1 MSSEVLDVNPQD
13 MIIEAERA
21 LSEGRFFKA
30 RSYTSK
36 ARGVMQRTLE
46 LHRSFMGA
54 LSGFLERIDDMEEKG
69 YDIAEAR
76 DIVEKA
82 RSKAVRSRYEQ
93 AIKVVSMIEPA
104 LKRATYLPF
113 PLLNKNVDILTVINF
128 TGGNLNY
135 TVRIENPTTKP
146 LGEIIIKP
154 FIQEGMFQPVQE
166 RAYGVIDSLSYK
178 ESTFVLVPKQKDW
191 NVGVGREV
199 LRGGGVIM
207 RTKLTSR
214 DGVATYSI
222 TVENNSDQII
232 RDIVVL
238 PMIPASMEPDPAQG
252 IIEHVSPYGSETVD
266 FKLTPASME
275 KWAEV
280 EDKVVVIDR
289 GVDEEDLIQDGDGL
303 EDDDE
308 TGVSSNPQDS
318 DLSDHEED
326 DFDETEDELEEEEY
340 DFDESGDSSTTR
352 GSVRSDFDDSED
364 SSNPRRAN
372 ESKDSSYL
380 RRGDKTNVSSNLRDG
395 DLEEDE
401 DIEEL
406 EDDLVMKIDESART
420 DFRAVEAEYNLITMA
435 PSSFPRRISKMM
447 KGRRRRREHI
457 DDDLNEME

>member
-1 MSSEVLDVNPQD
+1 MSSEAVDVNPQD

-21 LSEGRFFKA
+21 LSEGRFLKA

-46 LHRSFMGA
+46 LHRSFMGT
-54 LSGFLERIDDMEEKG
+54 LREFLERIDDMEEKG
-69 YDIAEAR
+69 YDITEAR

-93 AIKVVSMIEPA
+93 AIKVVSMVEPA

-113 PLLNKNVDILTVINF
+113 PLLNKNVDILTVIIF

-199 LRGGGVIM
+199 LRGGGVVM

-214 DGVATYSI
+214 DGVASYSI

-232 RDIVVL
+232 RDIIVL
-238 PMIPASMEPDPAQG
+238 PMIPASMEADPAQG

-275 KWAEV
+275 KWIQE
-280 EDKVVVIDR
+280 EDNVVVLDR
-289 GVDEEDLIQDGDGL
+289 GVDEEDLILDGDDSPNPHRSIGS
-303 EDDDE
+303 DYDE
-308 TGVSSNPQDS
+308 
-318 DLSDHEED
+318 
-326 DFDETEDELEEEEY
+326 
-340 DFDESGDSSTTR
+340 
-352 GSVRSDFDDSED
+352 SED
-364 SSNPRRAN
+364 SSTSHRSIGSDYD
-372 ESKDSSYL
+372 ES
-380 RRGDKTNVSSNLRDG
+380 
-395 DLEEDE
+395 
-401 DIEEL
+401 
-406 EDDLVMKIDESART
+406 EDDLDYDDDDEPEDSSDLLGDNEDDDDLEDEKDDDLEMEIDENART

-447 KGRRRRREHI
+447 KGRRRRREYI

>member
-1 MSSEVLDVNPQD
+1 
-13 MIIEAERA
+13 
-21 LSEGRFFKA
+21 
-30 RSYTSK
+30 
-36 ARGVMQRTLE
+36 
-46 LHRSFMGA
+46 
-54 LSGFLERIDDMEEKG
+54 
-69 YDIAEAR
+69 
-76 DIVEKA
+76 

-166 RAYGVIDSLSYK
+166 RAYGVIESLSYK
-178 ESTFVLVPKQKDW
+178 ESAFVLVPKQKDW

-199 LRGGGVIM
+199 LRGGGVVM

-214 DGVATYSI
+214 DGVASYSI
-222 TVENNSDQII
+222 TVENNSDQIL
-232 RDIVVL
+232 RDIIVL

-280 EDKVVVIDR
+280 EDNVVVLDR
-289 GVDEEDLIQDGDGL
+289 SVDEEDLILDGD
-303 EDDDE
+303 D
-308 TGVSSNPQDS
+308 
-318 DLSDHEED
+318 
-326 DFDETEDELEEEEY
+326 
-340 DFDESGDSSTTR
+340 DESGDSSTSR
-352 GSVRSDFDDSED
+352 RSVGSGDDLEEDLDDDDEYDFDESED
-364 SSNPRRAN
+364 SSNLRGGIHSDFD
-372 ESKDSSYL
+372 ESED
-380 RRGDKTNVSSNLRDG
+380 SSNLRDTDETDVSSNLQDS
-395 DLEEDE
+395 DLEDGYLEDE
-401 DIEEL
+401 
-406 EDDLVMKIDESART
+406 EDDDLEMNVDQSART
-420 DFRAVEAEYNLITMA
+420 DFRPIEAEYNLITMA

-447 KGRRRRREHI
+447 KGRRKRREHI

>member
-1 MSSEVLDVNPQD
+1 MSSEAVDVNPQD

-21 LSEGRFFKA
+21 LSEGRFLKA
-30 RSYTSK
+30 RSYTSR

-54 LSGFLERIDDMEEKG
+54 LRDFLERIDDMEEKG
-69 YDIAEAR
+69 YDVTEAR

-93 AIKVVSMIEPA
+93 AIRVVSMIEPA

-199 LRGGGVIM
+199 LRGGGVVM
-207 RTKLTSR
+207 RTRLTSR
-214 DGVATYSI
+214 DGVASYSI

-232 RDIVVL
+232 RDIIVL
-238 PMIPASMEPDPAQG
+238 PMIPASMEPEPAQG

-275 KWAEV
+275 KWIEAE
-280 EDKVVVIDR
+280 DNVVVLDR
-289 GVDEEDLIQDGDGL
+289 GVDEEDLILDGD
-303 EDDDE
+303 DDDSE
-308 TGVSSNPQDS
+308 ESSNLLGSNESVDSFDPQDS
-318 DLSDHEED
+318 NGSED
-326 DFDETEDELEEEEY
+326 PSNLQDDEPDDIPDIEEEEY
-340 DFDESGDSSTTR
+340 DEDE
-352 GSVRSDFDDSED
+352 SED
-364 SSNPRRAN
+364 SSDLLGNN
-372 ESKDSSYL
+372 ED
-380 RRGDKTNVSSNLRDG
+380 
-395 DLEEDE
+395 DE
-401 DIEEL
+401 DIEDEDL
-406 EDDLVMKIDESART
+406 EMNIDENART

-447 KGRRRRREHI
+447 KGRNKEKKRYR
-457 DDDLNEME
+457 